1 MDPGLLLIHTKPEG
15 RRCRPIPCIFQ
26 TKEIFMPLYIATY
39 WTGTAWVDLHA
50 DALPFKD
57 AQQKLHSAAWTHQ
70 SVRLRPAPAAT
81 EFPAAAPV
89 Q

>member
-1 MDPGLLLIHTKPEG
+1 
-15 RRCRPIPCIFQ
+15 
-26 TKEIFMPLYIATY
+26 MPLYFATY

-50 DALPFKD
+50 DPLPFKE
-57 AQQKLHSAAWTHQ
+57 AQQKLHNAAWTHQ

-81 EFPAAAPV
+81 EFSAAVPV